1 MHHSGQPL
9 EDLHAGLEQR
19 TPGVARR
26 MRQARNVAVAR
37 QHHAHVDS
45 PAGGALE
52 RRTQR
57 AVRNEVRRLD
67 PDALLRR
74 RHRMLQ
80 MVLHHPA
87 AEQSAHGE
95 RLHPRRRAVDR
106 DGLDNPAGRR
116 RPRGIPVLRL
126 RVAPALFEQAL
137 QLAQHGALDLR
148 VHVVPAA
155 AAPGDRRV
163 VVAQV
168 HPSSEGD
175 ASIDDHQLAVVAHLP
190 APAAAP
196 GTDRMED
203 REQHAGGSHPRHVV
217 SGEPERARSV
227 DHAAHPDA
235 FLRLDADGVDE
246 TAAVGV
252 ARPDVR
258 LDEDLAAGEGDGV
271 EHGGVGPGAAEQ
283 PVHPMPGKHPMRG
296 QAKTLK
302 FARRRGDEG
311 GAQGRPS

>member
-1 MHHSGQPL
+1 MHHSRQPL

-19 TPGVARR
+19 SPGVARR
-26 MRQARNVAVAR
+26 VRQPGNVAVAR
-37 QHHAHVDS
+37 HHHPHVDP

-52 RRTQR
+52 RSTER
-57 AVRNEVRRLD
+57 AVGDEVRRLD

-74 RHRMLQ
+74 RHGVLQ
-80 MVLHHPA
+80 MMLHHPA
-87 AEQSAHGE
+87 SEQAAHGE
-95 RLHPRRRAVDR
+95 GLHPRRGTVDR
-106 DGLDNPAGRR
+106 DGCRNPTARR
-116 RPRGIPVLRL
+116 GQRGIPVLRL
-126 RVAPALFEQAL
+126 RVAPAHLEEAL
-137 QLAQHGALDLR
+137 QLAQHRAFDLR

-258 LDEDLAAGEGDGV
+258 LDEDLAAGEGDGI

-283 PVHPMPGKHPMRG
+283 PVHPMPGQHPLRG
-296 QAKTLK
+296 QAKALQ